1 VEIRLPTKEEERKH
15 EELHVADKEVKGSW
29 GQCKEAD
36 DGKKKIWILDS
47 VDFYPSI
54 LIAMTRCILIKV
66 VVF

>member
-1 VEIRLPTKEEERKH
+1 
-15 EELHVADKEVKGSW
+15 VADKEVKGSW